1 VGSRVPDILCISGSR
16 RLVKAC
22 NDSEMG
28 MTDIGPNLLIRD
40 VRYLWDMPNGRRSP
54 NRCQGAAPDVVGA
67 PVAGA
72 QHFHR
77 DRNS

>member
-1 VGSRVPDILCISGSR
+1 VGSRVPDILCISGSQ

-40 VRYLWDMPNGRRSP
+40 VRYLWHLR
-54 NRCQGAAPDVVGA
+54 GA
-67 PVAGA
+67 
-72 QHFHR
+72 
-77 DRNS
+77 